1 MPIAP
6 PPAIEP
12 APTVPSSASAEE
24 TFDAAYEAFNT
35 WEKNELQP
43 KLAPLAA
50 NVFANASETVD
61 ATEAAVA
68 AAVSASTAASQ
79 AVAAANFKGLWPSMT
94 GPLNKPACVKHN
106 GRFWMLLNNL
116 ADVTTSQPG
125 VSADWTALNVGQ
137 VSARISA
144 NTNAVAGVFY
154 IATTPG
160 ITLTYAGGSWTAD
173 DATGGRNASGGSCFI
188 NWGAYTVSGETPEAP
203 MSWPN
208 RGRFNAV
215 YDGSTFA

>member
-1 MPIAP
+1 MPT
-6 PPAIEP
+6 
-12 APTVPSSASAEE
+12 APTPIDAAPAVPDSSTPE
-24 TFDAAYEAFNT
+24 TSFDAAYEAFNT
-35 WEKNELQP
+35 WEKDELRP
-43 KLAPLAA
+43 KANALAV
-50 NVFANASETVD
+50 NVFNNAVEASD
-61 ATEAAVA
+61 ATDTCIA
-68 AAVSASTAASQ
+68 AAASATAAASQ
-79 AVAAANFKGLWPSMT
+79 AVAAANFKGEWPDLT

-125 VSADWTALNVGQ
+125 VSADWTSLNVGQ
-137 VSARISA
+137 VSARIGS
-144 NTNAVAGVFY
+144 NTNAVSGVFY
-154 IATTPG
+154 IATTAG
-160 ITLTYAGGSWTAD
+160 ITLTIPAGFTAD
-173 DATGGRNASGGSCFI
+173 DFVGGRNASGGGCFI

>member
-1 MPIAP
+1 M
-6 PPAIEP
+6 AIV
-12 APTVPSSASAEE
+12 APTPVDALPTAPDPNDRA
-24 TFDAAYEAFNT
+24 TFDSRAYPFQQALSGAYRTQMNALADNVNNNANEAS
-35 WEKNELQP
+35 
-43 KLAPLAA
+43 LA
-50 NVFANASETVD
+50 ST
-61 ATEAAVA
+61 AAVTA
-68 AAVSASTAASQ
+68 AASASTAASQ
-79 AVAAANFKGLWPSMT
+79 AVAAANFKGEWPDLI

-116 ADVTTSQPG
+116 ADVTASQPG
-125 VSADWTALNVGQ
+125 VSADWTSLNVGQ

-154 IATTPG
+154 VATTAG
-160 ITLTYAGGSWTAD
+160 ITLTVPAGFTAD
-173 DATGGRNASGGSCFI
+173 DFVGGRNASGGGCFI
-188 NWGAYTVSGETPEAP
+188 NWGAYTVSGEAPEAP

>member
-1 MPIAP
+1 M
-6 PPAIEP
+6 AIV
-12 APTVPSSASAEE
+12 APTPVDALPTAPDPNDRA
-24 TFDAAYEAFNT
+24 TFDSRAYPFQQALSGTYRTQMNALAENVNNNANEAS
-35 WEKNELQP
+35 
-43 KLAPLAA
+43 LA
-50 NVFANASETVD
+50 ST
-61 ATEAAVA
+61 AAVTA
-68 AAVSASTAASQ
+68 AASASTAASQ
-79 AVAAANFKGLWPSMT
+79 AVAAANFKGEWPDMT

-154 IATTPG
+154 VATTAG
-160 ITLTYAGGSWTAD
+160 ITLTVPAGFTAD
-173 DATGGRNASGGSCFI
+173 DFVGGRNASGGGCFI

>member
-1 MPIAP
+1 MTSP
-6 PPAIEP
+6 IEP
-12 APTVPSSASAEE
+12 TDPPTVPEYPQLG
-24 TFDAAYEAFNT
+24 DPAFNT
-35 WEKNELQP
+35 KAYTFGSSMAAIVAWISGAVSN
-43 KLAPLAA
+43 AWNNALAA
-50 NVFANASETVD
+50 FEAA
-61 ATEAAVA
+61 AAAVA

-79 AVAAANFKGLWPSMT
+79 AVAAANFKGVWPDMT

-144 NTNAVAGVFY
+144 NTSAVAGVFY
-154 IATTPG
+154 VATTAG
-160 ITLTYAGGSWTAD
+160 ITLTVPAGFTAD
-173 DATGGRNASGGSCFI
+173 DFVGGRNASGSGCFI

>member
-1 MPIAP
+1 M
-6 PPAIEP
+6 AIV
-12 APTVPSSASAEE
+12 APTPVDPLPTAPDPNDRA
-24 TFDAAYEAFNT
+24 TFDSRAYPFQQALSGTYRAQMNALADNVNNNANEAS
-35 WEKNELQP
+35 
-43 KLAPLAA
+43 LA
-50 NVFANASETVD
+50 ST
-61 ATEAAVA
+61 AAVTA
-68 AAVSASTAASQ
+68 AASASTAASQ
-79 AVAAANFKGLWPSMT
+79 AVAAANFKGEWPDLT

-116 ADVTTSQPG
+116 ADITTSQPG
-125 VSADWTALNVGQ
+125 VSADWTSLNVGQ

-154 IATTPG
+154 VATTAG
-160 ITLTYAGGSWTAD
+160 ITLTVPAGFTAD
-173 DATGGRNASGGSCFI
+173 DFVGGRNASGGGCFI

>member
-1 MPIAP
+1 M
-6 PPAIEP
+6 AIV
-12 APTVPSSASAEE
+12 APTPVDALPTAPDPNDRA
-24 TFDAAYEAFNT
+24 TFDSRAYPFQQALSGAYRTQMNALADNVNNNANEAS
-35 WEKNELQP
+35 
-43 KLAPLAA
+43 LA
-50 NVFANASETVD
+50 ST
-61 ATEAAVA
+61 AAVT

-79 AVAAANFKGLWPSMT
+79 AVAAANFKGEWPDMT

-154 IATTPG
+154 VATTAG
-160 ITLTYAGGSWTAD
+160 ITLTVPAGFTAD
-173 DATGGRNASGGSCFI
+173 DFVGGRNASGSGCFI

>member
-1 MPIAP
+1 MPT
-6 PPAIEP
+6 
-12 APTVPSSASAEE
+12 APTPIDAAPAVPDSSTPE
-24 TFDAAYEAFNT
+24 TSFDAAYEAFNT
-35 WEKNELQP
+35 WEKDELRP
-43 KLAPLAA
+43 KANALAV
-50 NVFANASETVD
+50 NVFNNAVEASD
-61 ATEAAVA
+61 ATDTCIA
-68 AAVSASTAASQ
+68 AAASAASAASQ
-79 AVAAANFKGLWPSMT
+79 AVAAANFKGEWPDLA

-125 VSADWTALNVGQ
+125 VSADWTSLNVGQ
-137 VSARISA
+137 VSARIGA
-144 NTNAVAGVFY
+144 NTSAVAGVFY

-173 DATGGRNASGGSCFI
+173 DATGGRNASGGGCFI

>member
-1 MPIAP
+1 MTSP
-6 PPAIEP
+6 IEP
-12 APTVPSSASAEE
+12 TDPPTVPEYPQLG
-24 TFDAAYEAFNT
+24 DPAFNT
-35 WEKNELQP
+35 KAYTFGSTMAAIVAWIGGAVSN
-43 KLAPLAA
+43 AWNNALAA
-50 NVFANASETVD
+50 FEAA
-61 ATEAAVA
+61 AAAVA

-125 VSADWTALNVGQ
+125 VSADWTSLNVGQ
-137 VSARISA
+137 VSARIGS
-144 NTNAVAGVFY
+144 NTNAVSGVFY
-154 IATTPG
+154 IATTAG
-160 ITLTYAGGSWTAD
+160 ITLTIPAGFTAD
-173 DATGGRNASGGSCFI
+173 DFVGGRNASGGGCFI

>member
-1 MPIAP
+1 MTSP
-6 PPAIEP
+6 IEP
-12 APTVPSSASAEE
+12 TDPPTVPEYPQLG
-24 TFDAAYEAFNT
+24 DPAFNT
-35 WEKNELQP
+35 KAYTFGSSMAAIVAWISGAVSN
-43 KLAPLAA
+43 AWNNALAA
-50 NVFANASETVD
+50 FEAA
-61 ATEAAVA
+61 AAAVA

-79 AVAAANFKGLWPSMT
+79 AVAAANFKGVWPAMT

-144 NTNAVAGVFY
+144 NTSAVAGVFY

-173 DATGGRNASGGSCFI
+173 DATGGRNASGGGCFI

>member
-1 MPIAP
+1 MTSP
-6 PPAIEP
+6 IEP
-12 APTVPSSASAEE
+12 IDPPSVPEYPQLGDS
-24 TFDAAYEAFNT
+24 AFNIKAYT
-35 WEKNELQP
+35 FGSSMASIVAWIGGAVSN
-43 KLAPLAA
+43 AWNNAIAA
-50 NVFANASETVD
+50 FEAAG
-61 ATEAAVA
+61 AAVA

-79 AVAAANFKGLWPSMT
+79 AVAAANFKGVWPDMT

-125 VSADWTALNVGQ
+125 VSADWTSLNVGQ
-137 VSARISA
+137 VSARIGA
-144 NTNAVAGVFY
+144 NTPATAGVFY
-154 IATTPG
+154 VATTAG
-160 ITLTYAGGSWTAD
+160 ITLTIPAGFTAD
-173 DATGGRNASGGSCFI
+173 DFVGGRNASGGGCFI
-188 NWGAYTVSGETPEAP
+188 NWGGYTVSGETPEAP

>member
-1 MPIAP
+1 MAVTPVPAFTPVP
-6 PPAIEP
+6 PFPPLSDRVLGIYNSKAY
-12 APTVPSSASAEE
+12 AFGVHMSTVFMTDLTGLASSA
-24 TFDAAYEAFNT
+24 
-35 WEKNELQP
+35 L
-43 KLAPLAA
+43 
-50 NVFANASETVD
+50 ANAQEANL
-61 ATEAAVA
+61 ATT
-68 AAVSASTAASQ
+68 AAVSAAASAVTAASQ
-79 AVAAANFKGLWPSMT
+79 AVAAANFKGVWPDLA

-125 VSADWTALNVGQ
+125 VSADWTSLNVGQ
-137 VSARISA
+137 VSTRINA

-154 IATTPG
+154 IATVPG
-160 ITLTYAGGSWTAD
+160 ITLSIPAGWTAD
-173 DATGGRNASGGSCFI
+173 DFVGGRNASGSGCFI